1 MMRCPTLDELP
12 TPDEGRS
19 GWPWTEGGPQLPAS
33 MPDGQP
39 WPVLAVV
46 TPSFNQATF
55 LEETI
60 RSVLLQGYPNLE
72 YMVVDGGSGDG
83 SVAIIQKYQ
92 RWLSWWV
99 SEEDRGQADAINKG
113 LARASGELFNWIN
126 SDDVLQPGA
135 LATVAQAMRGD
146 IDAFGGGGLVV
157 EGVGEPVPRRCR
169 RIAAKNII
177 RGDLGVQMLQ
187 PAIWLRRENVLRC
200 GGPDSGFH
208 YYFDVEMYLRYLA
221 MFSRVGY
228 GAAVLALFRLH
239 PASKT
244 VTRPEAFFAEYR
256 QALEKLSRL
265 EGFEVLWTPCRR
277 RLQEL
282 DRHRAV
288 ARVLVDGGTPRW
300 RRTLELLA
308 LAPRRPRP
316 RMLHI
321 LAAAIRR
328 LLKNQPW
335 ITPPAA

>member
-1 MMRCPTLDELP
+1 
-12 TPDEGRS
+12 
-19 GWPWTEGGPQLPAS
+19 
-33 MPDGQP
+33 MPDGRP
-39 WPVLAVV
+39 WPRITVV
-46 TPSFNQATF
+46 TPSLNQARF

-60 RSVLLQGYPNLE
+60 RSVLLQGYPDLE
-72 YMVVDGGSGDG
+72 YVVVDGGSNDG
-83 SVAIIQKYQ
+83 SREIIGKYE
-92 RWLSWWV
+92 RFFAWWA
-99 SEEDRGQADAINKG
+99 SEADRGQADAIDKG
-113 LARASGELFNWIN
+113 LAQATGEIFNWVN

-200 GGPDSGFH
+200 GGPDSAFH

-221 MFSRVGY
+221 LFPRVGY
-228 GAAVLALFRLH
+228 GPAVLAAFRVH

-244 VTRPEAFFAEYR
+244 VTRPEAFFTEYR
-256 QALEKLSRL
+256 RALEKISRL
-265 EGFEVLWTPCRR
+265 QGFEALRTPCRR

-288 ARVLVDGGTPRW
+288 ARVLADGGTANW
-300 RRTLELLA
+300 RRAARLLA
-308 LAPRRPRP
+308 LALHHPRP
-316 RMLHI
+316 RMLRI
-321 LAAAIRR
+321 SAAAVRR
-328 LLKNQPW
+328 LLRNQPW
-335 ITPPAA
+335 ITSSDE

>member
-1 MMRCPTLDELP
+1 VRCPTLDELP
-12 TPDEGRS
+12 TPDTSQS
-19 GWPWTEGGPQLPAS
+19 GWPWTEGGARFPQA
-33 MPDGQP
+33 MPDGR
-39 WPVLAVV
+39 WPSIAVV
-46 TPSFNQATF
+46 TPSFNQAPF

-60 RSVLLQGYPNLE
+60 RSVLLQGYPSLE
-72 YMVVDGGSGDG
+72 YAVVDGGSRDG
-83 SVAIIQKYQ
+83 SVAIIEKYR
-92 RWLSWWV
+92 RWLTWCV
-99 SEEDRGQADAINKG
+99 SERDCGQADAIRKG
-113 LARASGELFNWIN
+113 LARVGGEIFNWVN

-135 LATVAQAMRGD
+135 LAAVAQGMSGEV
-146 IDAFGGGGLVV
+146 DAFCGGGVV
-157 EGVGEPVPRRCR
+157 VKGDGQTVQVRCR
-169 RIAAKNII
+169 RMAAKKII
-177 RGDLGVQMLQ
+177 RGDLDVEMLQ

-208 YYFDVEMYLRYLA
+208 YYFDVEMYLRYFA

-228 GAAVLALFRLH
+228 GATVLALFRLH

-277 RLQEL
+277 RLHEL

>member
-1 MMRCPTLDELP
+1 
-12 TPDEGRS
+12 
-19 GWPWTEGGPQLPAS
+19 
-33 MPDGQP
+33 MPDGRP
-39 WPVLAVV
+39 WPRITVV
-46 TPSFNQATF
+46 TPSLNQVRF

-60 RSVLLQGYPNLE
+60 RSVLLQGYPDLE
-72 YMVVDGGSGDG
+72 YVVVDGGSNDG
-83 SVAIIQKYQ
+83 SREIIGKYE
-92 RWLSWWV
+92 RFFAWWA
-99 SEEDRGQADAINKG
+99 SEADRGQADAIDKG
-113 LARASGELFNWIN
+113 LAQATGEIFNWVN

-135 LATVAQAMRGD
+135 LAAVAQGMSGEV
-146 IDAFGGGGLVV
+146 DAFCGGGVV
-157 EGVGEPVPRRCR
+157 VKGDGQTVQVRCR
-169 RIAAKNII
+169 RMAAKKII
-177 RGDLGVQMLQ
+177 RGDLDVEMLQ

-288 ARVLVDGGTPRW
+288 ARVLADGGTPRW

-328 LLKNQPW
+328 LIRKQPW
-335 ITPPAA
+335 ITLSRG